1 MKEVVVNLPH
11 ERHYPIYIGPGL
23 LAESERLR
31 RHVTGTKVFVIT
43 NDVVAPLYLDQL
55 LESLRGLDVYSKI
68 LADGESHKTLD
79 TAATIFDAL
88 IAVPCDRETTVI
100 SLGGGVT
107 GDIAGFAAACYQ
119 RGIPYIQIPTTLLA
133 QVDSAVGGKTA
144 VNHPYG
150 KNMIGVFHQ
159 PVCVISDTD
168 TLSTLDDRQ
177 LRAGLAETIK
187 YGLIR
192 DPEFANWLE
201 ANVDALLT
209 RDSAAL
215 SYAVERSC
223 QIKAAIVS
231 EDECERGV
239 RAILNF
245 GHTFGHAIE
254 TGQGYGAWL
263 HGEAVAAGMVI
274 AARVSNLM
282 GWLSSADYLRT
293 ENLLQRVGLPIR
305 APVELTAARLIEL
318 MAVDKKVSRGTLRLI
333 LLKTVGDA
341 RIVSDYPADVIKTAI
356 EQLRDTESISAR

>member
-1 MKEVVVNLPH
+1 MREVVVNLPNK
-11 ERHYPIYIGPGL
+11 RHYPVYIGPGL
-23 LAESERLR
+23 LADSERLR
-31 RHVTGTKVFVIT
+31 RYVTGTKVFVIT
-43 NDVVAPLYLDQL
+43 NDVVAPLYLGKL
-55 LESLRGLDVYSKI
+55 LESLQGLDVSSKI

-79 TAATIFDAL
+79 TAGSIFDAL

-100 SLGGGVT
+100 ALGGGVT

-144 VNHPYG
+144 VNHPRG

-187 YGLIR
+187 YGLIG

-201 ANVDALLT
+201 ANIDELLV

-223 QIKAAIVS
+223 QNKAGIVS

-293 ENLLQRVGLPIR
+293 EKLLQRVGLPIR
-305 APVELTAARLIEL
+305 APAELTPARFIEL
-318 MAVDKKVSRGTLRLI
+318 MAVDKKVSRGSLRLI
-333 LLKTVGDA
+333 LLKAIGEA
-341 RIVSDYPADVIKTAI
+341 RIVADCPEQVITAAI
-356 EQLRDTESISAR
+356 EQLRDTESISAG